1 MSKTILYIFVYLIE
15 ALILW
20 WYSSHRF
27 YSKYSKKNEFI
38 LIFIGYICLFILS
51 FTNSFGINSIAFTL
65 INFIIFKTLYD
76 TTWLTALFHSFIT
89 TCMMSFSELIIIG
102 LFNQFNADV
111 LYIQSD
117 IRSLII
123 LTALSK
129 TLYFISINI
138 IARVLPGS
146 KDEHE
151 PTNISAILINIIPF
165 ISIYITVVLTSVL
178 LNSSISTHFRN
189 MLSACAV
196 LLILI
201 NILVFYIYN
210 YIQQKN
216 KEYTL
221 LHMQFQKEY
230 DMAEYYKVLFNQ
242 NESQQI
248 LIHNIRKHLMTI
260 SQLNEQNDHDK
271 ISHYLSALLNS
282 SDLQNSVHVSD
293 NELLNSILCH
303 YIKICHQMHITFKVD
318 VRKKLL
324 QNLDYTELTALFCNL
339 LDNSVEACSDI
350 PDSYIELS
358 ITDKENTDITV
369 INIINNC
376 RNCPKFNQNGLPV
389 SSKKNKIKHGFGL
402 KSVER
407 IVNKYNGIIKMY
419 FDDEKMAF
427 HTILILRCNKV
438 SR

>member
-1 MSKTILYIFVYLIE
+1 
-15 ALILW
+15 
-20 WYSSHRF
+20 
-27 YSKYSKKNEFI
+27 
-38 LIFIGYICLFILS
+38 
-51 FTNSFGINSIAFTL
+51 
-65 INFIIFKTLYD
+65 
-76 TTWLTALFHSFIT
+76 
-89 TCMMSFSELIIIG
+89 MSFSELIIIG

-196 LLILI
+196 LF
-201 NILVFYIYN
+201 NFNKYISFLH
-210 YIQQKN
+210 IQLYPAKN

-248 LIHNIRKHLMTI
+248 LIHDIRKHLMTI

-318 VRKKLL
+318 VRK
-324 QNLDYTELTALFCNL
+324 
-339 LDNSVEACSDI
+339 
-350 PDSYIELS
+350 
-358 ITDKENTDITV
+358 
-369 INIINNC
+369 NC
-376 RNCPKFNQNGLPV
+376 F
-389 SSKKNKIKHGFGL
+389 
-402 KSVER
+402 R
-407 IVNKYNGIIKMY
+407 I
-419 FDDEKMAF
+419 
-427 HTILILRCNKV
+427 
-438 SR
+438 

>member
-27 YSKYSKKNEFI
+27 YSKHSKRSEFI
-38 LIFIGYICLFILS
+38 FIFIGYICLFMLS
-51 FTNSFGINSIAFTL
+51 LMNSFGINSIAFTL

-76 TTWLTALFHSFIT
+76 TTWLTTLFHSFIT

-102 LFNQFNADV
+102 LFTQFNADV

-117 IRSLII
+117 ILALII
-123 LTALSK
+123 LIALSK
-129 TLYFISINI
+129 TLYFISVNI

-178 LNSSISTHFRN
+178 LNASISTHFRN
-189 MLSACAV
+189 MLSACSI

-221 LHMQFQKEY
+221 LQIQFQKEY
-230 DMAEYYKVLFNQ
+230 DMAEYYKTLFDKNDD
-242 NESQQI
+242 QQI
-248 LIHNIRKHLMTI
+248 LIHDIRNHLLSI
-260 SQLNEQNDHDK
+260 ARLNDNEEREELNR
-271 ISHYLSALLNS
+271 YLNTLLNS
-282 SDLQNSVHVSD
+282 SELQNSAHVSD

-303 YIKICHQMHITFKVD
+303 YINICQQKHIAFKID
-318 VRKKLL
+318 VRKGLL
-324 QNLDYTELTALFCNL
+324 QNLDYTDLTALFCNL
-339 LDNSVEACSDI
+339 LDNAVEACSGTSN
-350 PDSYIELS
+350 SYIELS
-358 ITDKENTDITV
+358 IINKDNTNIT
-369 INIINNC
+369 IISIINSC
-376 RNCPKFNQNGLPV
+376 TFIPKFNKNEIPV
-389 SSKKNKIKHGFGL
+389 SQKKNKSKHGLGL
-402 KSVER
+402 KSVNR
-407 IVNKYNGIIKMY
+407 IINKHGGNIKMY
-419 FDDEKMAF
+419 YDNDKMEF
-427 HTILILRCNKV
+427 HTIIV
-438 SR
+438 I

>member
-1 MSKTILYIFVYLIE
+1 
-15 ALILW
+15 
-20 WYSSHRF
+20 
-27 YSKYSKKNEFI
+27 
-38 LIFIGYICLFILS
+38 
-51 FTNSFGINSIAFTL
+51 
-65 INFIIFKTLYD
+65 
-76 TTWLTALFHSFIT
+76 
-89 TCMMSFSELIIIG
+89 MMSFSELIIIG

-248 LIHNIRKHLMTI
+248 LIHDIRKHLMTI

-350 PDSYIELS
+350 PDSYIELN